1 MPHGLERAGGWNMAP
16 QATAIHRMEEER
28 QERRGMECSFSMDP
42 RYALRSVRMRCGAM
56 YSDMERWGSG

>member
-1 MPHGLERAGGWNMAP
+1 
-16 QATAIHRMEEER
+16 MEEER

-56 YSDMERWGSG
+56 YSDMEQLGSG